1 MISCLIFI
9 GLTILLP
16 YLLSRNKKYKG
27 CSLRVL
33 TPASDKKLKS
43 NQVRMASLLKKFR
56 ITFSGIVEVVG
67 INSKP
72 SSESISKFRQQ
83 SRNVSNDELT
93 VGDEPLDKKTL
104 RQIRLGELIREYSGD
119 SKLVVITMPVPRKSV
134 VSNLLYMSWLE
145 AISADLDSELLFV
158 RGNQTSVLTF
168 YSWALVIIGLVGW
181 LKITGFFFILK
192 TKPPFRVT
200 AHLDF
205 LISILKP
212 NIHWNDLKE
221 RMIMTMI

>member
-1 MISCLIFI
+1 MDEQHKTGHIDVWWLYDDG

-67 INSKP
+67 MNSKP
-72 SSESISKFRQQ
+72 SSESIQKFKQCRMK
-83 SRNVSNDELT
+83 NELS
-93 VGDEPLDKKTL
+93 VDEPIDKKTL
-104 RQIRLGELIREYSGD
+104 RQIRLGELVRQYSGE
-119 SKLVVITMPVPRKSV
+119 SKLTVITMPVPRKSV
-134 VSNLLYMSWLE
+134 VPNVLYMSWLE
-145 AISADLDSELLFV
+145 TISADLDSELLFV

-168 YSWALVIIGLVGW
+168 YS
-181 LKITGFFFILK
+181 
-192 TKPPFRVT
+192 
-200 AHLDF
+200 
-205 LISILKP
+205 
-212 NIHWNDLKE
+212 
-221 RMIMTMI
+221 

>member
-1 MISCLIFI
+1 M
-9 GLTILLP
+9 TILLP

-72 SSESISKFRQQ
+72 SSESIDKFKKCRVK
-83 SRNVSNDELT
+83 NELS
-93 VGDEPLDKKTL
+93 VDEPIDKKTL
-104 RQIRLGELIREYSGD
+104 RQIRLGELVRQYSGE
-119 SKLVVITMPVPRKSV
+119 SKLTVITMPVPRKSV
-134 VSNLLYMSWLE
+134 VSNVRYMSWLE
-145 AISADLDSELLFV
+145 TISADLDSELLFV

-168 YSWALVIIGLVGW
+168 YS
-181 LKITGFFFILK
+181 
-192 TKPPFRVT
+192 
-200 AHLDF
+200 
-205 LISILKP
+205 
-212 NIHWNDLKE
+212 
-221 RMIMTMI
+221 

>member
-1 MISCLIFI
+1 MYFFLL

-72 SSESISKFRQQ
+72 SSESIQKFKQCRMK
-83 SRNVSNDELT
+83 NELS
-93 VGDEPLDKKTL
+93 VDEPIDKKTL
-104 RQIRLGELIREYSGD
+104 RQIRLGELVRQYSGD
-119 SKLVVITMPVPRKSV
+119 SKLTVITVSYTHLTLPTIYSV
-134 VSNLLYMSWLE
+134 
-145 AISADLDSELLFV
+145 
-158 RGNQTSVLTF
+158 
-168 YSWALVIIGLVGW
+168 
-181 LKITGFFFILK
+181 
-192 TKPPFRVT
+192 
-200 AHLDF
+200 
-205 LISILKP
+205 
-212 NIHWNDLKE
+212 
-221 RMIMTMI
+221 